1 MRYPRNCRLLKR
13 SDFDAVFKS
22 VMRPELGQL
31 IRQRDYLVYQ
41 RFSEQ
46 VPRLGLSI
54 SKKAVRLAAR
64 RNRLKRCLRDF
75 FRQHMVELSG
85 DIIVRWTADPK
96 SYEYDDLTKPLSLLI
111 QKSTG

>member
-1 MRYPRNCRLLKR
+1 MRYSRNCRLLKR

-22 VMRPELGQL
+22 VTSPQLGRL
-31 IRQRDYLVYQ
+31 IRQRNYLVYQ

-46 VPRLGLSI
+46 SPRLGLSI

-75 FRQHMVELSG
+75 FRQHLAELRG
-85 DIIVRWTADPK
+85 DIIVRWTTDPN

-111 QKSTG
+111 QRSVS